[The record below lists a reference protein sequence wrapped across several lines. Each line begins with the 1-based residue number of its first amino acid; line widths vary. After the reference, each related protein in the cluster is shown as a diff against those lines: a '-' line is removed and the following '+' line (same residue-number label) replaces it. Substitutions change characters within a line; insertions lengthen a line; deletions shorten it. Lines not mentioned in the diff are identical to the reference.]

1 MKRLLALCS
10 SPITARTLSPVAT
23 KRPHTHV
30 PHTEEPW
37 LGEAAP
43 FESPCVLFVLQE
55 ERVVNHMAAKIIENV
70 CTTFSA
76 QAQGFTTGE
85 IGPVLWHLFRHS
97 TVDAL
102 RITAIS
108 VSVKSREEGARD
120 LSTVFEEVP
129 LNEGRFNGK
138 DRDVRGRD
146 ISGAVPQQSSEMGL
160 GE

>member
-1 MKRLLALCS
+1 MN
-10 SPITARTLSPVAT
+10 
-23 KRPHTHV
+23 
-30 PHTEEPW
+30 
-37 LGEAAP
+37 
-43 FESPCVLFVLQE
+43 PCFLFILQE

-108 VSVKSREEGARD
+108 VSPASREDGIRD
-120 LSTVFEEVP
+120 SGTLCEEIL
-129 LNEGRFNGK
+129 LNESKLNGK
-138 DRDVRGRD
+138 GRDVAERD
-146 ISGAVPQQSSEMGL
+146 ISRDVLKQNSKNGPGRVWDFVDAVFLTG
-160 GE
+160 

>member
-1 MKRLLALCS
+1 M
-10 SPITARTLSPVAT
+10 
-23 KRPHTHV
+23 
-30 PHTEEPW
+30 
-37 LGEAAP
+37 
-43 FESPCVLFVLQE
+43 FVLQE

-129 LNEGRFNGK
+129 LNEGQFNEK
-138 DRDVRGRD
+138 DRDVDGRD